1 MATQIEIV
9 TNDSTTHRDNMV
21 QRSTTDIFGDL
32 DQWEVYFADLA
43 PPLLTKVFQN
53 MFHSLYHVIR
63 MELGI
68 ILENQIYSSPAMF
81 MDTISDVRNED
92 IPDGLGSIASV
103 SRSSTSDEALMAEWA
118 NTVRDFNKSDRVPV
132 INYLR
137 PVPRLKPLGAA
148 VTSIFVSTFAML
160 SALWTVFS
168 LVTGAFARLHEGRH
182 SPNHGNSESRSSE
195 SENTTAIMKEWDMSE
210 DSLVPPE
217 KNADAPWHTPFKG
230 LRLDVDKNIGQI

>member
-21 QRSTTDIFGDL
+21 QCSTTDIFGDL
-32 DQWEVYFADLA
+32 DQWQVYFADLS

-53 MFHSLYHVIR
+53 MFHLLYHVVR

-81 MDTISDVRNED
+81 MGTILDVRNED

-103 SRSSTSDEALMAEWA
+103 PPNSTSDEALMAEWV
-118 NTVRDFNKSDRVPV
+118 NTVRDFNKSDCVPV
-132 INYLR
+132 INHLC
-137 PVPRLKPLGAA
+137 PVPRLKPLGTA
-148 VTSIFVSTFAML
+148 VTSVFVSTFAML

-168 LVTGAFARLHEGRH
+168 LVAGTFARLHEGKLH
-182 SPNHGNSESRSSE
+182 LCSF
-195 SENTTAIMKEWDMSE
+195 M
-210 DSLVPPE
+210 
-217 KNADAPWHTPFKG
+217 
-230 LRLDVDKNIGQI
+230 